1 MERKSSAID
10 RRKFLSSLA
19 VLSAIPFIPGCK
31 ESLSTEAEKLP
42 DAELTLSGDEQTI
55 ASGVRKQFQKIQQLY
70 DNPGKE
76 FVVEYQSGR
85 SSKLL
90 GLSFTDNNAASYKHL
105 LVRDINGNRSVNVT
119 WGMKGIF
126 PSIKFSDNSGNVLV
140 INGTEMEFAIK
151 SENGETSSPK
161 DWLTIGIKIFAVA
174 LAIWLGATVAKYIV
188 AAVAFLAF
196 NAMVIGLLLI
206 GAAVLL
212 PLLKLILNLT
222 GWTINTITDLFSLS
236 IELLLSLLLEI
247 QAFILNYGG

>member
-1 MERKSSAID
+1 MEQKSSAID

-19 VLSAIPFIPGCK
+19 VISAIPFIPGCK
-31 ESLSTEAEKLP
+31 ESLSTETEKLP
-42 DAELTLSGDEQTI
+42 DADLSLTGDEQTI
-55 ASGVRKQFQKIQQLY
+55 AADVSKQFQQMQQLY

-76 FVVEYQSGR
+76 FVIEYQSGR

-90 GLSFTDNNAASYKHL
+90 GLSFSDNDAASYRHL
-105 LVRDINGNRSVNVT
+105 LVRDLNSNRSVNII
-119 WGMKGIF
+119 WGMKGIY
-126 PSIKFSDNSGNVLV
+126 PSIKFTDNSGAVLI
-140 INGTEMEFAIK
+140 INGTEMEFALK
-151 SENGETSSPK
+151 SESGETSSPK
-161 DWLTIGIKIFAVA
+161 DWLKTGIKILAVA

-222 GWTINTITDLFSLS
+222 GWTITTITDLFSLS
-236 IELLLSLLLEI
+236 IELLLTLLLEI
-247 QAFILNYGG
+247 QTFILNYGG